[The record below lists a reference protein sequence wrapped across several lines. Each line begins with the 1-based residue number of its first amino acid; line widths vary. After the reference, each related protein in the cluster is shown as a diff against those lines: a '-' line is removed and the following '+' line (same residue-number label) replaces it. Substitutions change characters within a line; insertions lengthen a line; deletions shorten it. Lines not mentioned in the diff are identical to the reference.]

1 MNAVDI
7 LNLPHPQTNF
17 SIHTL
22 RKHHPTDCQIDP
34 KHYGFH
40 VKRFTI
46 KEHKIQN
53 LQYFWSSYN
62 SQIPDL
68 INIRFKGN
76 SAELK
81 LKQQNKQK

>member
-7 LNLPHPQTNF
+7 LNLPHPQKNF

-46 KEHKIQN
+46 KEHKNPKFAVLLVILQFPDPRSHQYKIKVIQ
-53 LQYFWSSYN
+53 LN
-62 SQIPDL
+62 S
-68 INIRFKGN
+68 N
-76 SAELK
+76 
-81 LKQQNKQK
+81 